1 MKTSKQIKMELR
13 RNQKLLTQTELLLNE
28 LQSKQNTDAMYQIRL
43 AQIKIIARIETLNWV
58 KG

>member
-13 RNQKLLTQTELLLNE
+13 SNQKLLAQTEVLLNE
-28 LQSKQNTDAMYQIRL
+28 LQSKGNTDAMFKLRL
-43 AQIKIIARIETLNWV
+43 AQIKIIAKIETLNWV